1 MAFTSIATGLQ
12 HIGVPTNDMAR
23 TLAFYTALGF
33 EVAHQTENNGEKV
46 AFLKLGD
53 LMIETYENGKAV
65 GQPGAV
71 DHIAIN
77 VTDVGEARRIADE
90 MGLEV
95 IEENTLPTFWENGV
109 RYFIILGPN
118 REKLEFNQYL

>member
-1 MAFTSIATGLQ
+1 MSFSKIATGLQ
-12 HIGVPTNDMAR
+12 HIGVPTNDLDR
-23 TLAFYTALGF
+23 TIDFYISLGF
-33 EVAHQTENNGEKV
+33 EVAHRAANGDEQV
-46 AFLKLGD
+46 AFLRLGD
-53 LMIETYENGKAV
+53 LTIETYQNFRAV

-77 VTDVGEARRIADE
+77 VTDVDQARRIADA

-95 IEENTLPTFWENGV
+95 IEEGQLPFWDNGV
-109 RYFIILGPN
+109 RYFTILGPN